1 MSQLPKRKKTA
12 KKINYIFKFQFQN
25 RLLSYFKM
33 IRIYIETLND
43 DIIALD
49 VLPETTI
56 ESLKTW
62 LTDHESIS
70 LDRRK
75 LVYGETQLDD
85 DTLTISD
92 YDIQDE
98 SQIHIVPC
106 ESNGVHFIV
115 EPLVDPPIIPDID
128 RRVDPGK

>member
-1 MSQLPKRKKTA
+1 
-12 KKINYIFKFQFQN
+12 
-25 RLLSYFKM
+25 M

-62 LTDHESIS
+62 LTDNESIS

-75 LVYGETQLDD
+75 LMYGETQLEE
-85 DTLTISD
+85 DTWTISD

-115 EPLVDPPIIPDID
+115 EPLVDPPMIPEID

>member
-1 MSQLPKRKKTA
+1 
-12 KKINYIFKFQFQN
+12 
-25 RLLSYFKM
+25 M

-56 ESLKTW
+56 ESLKHW
-62 LTDHESIS
+62 LTDYESIS

-75 LVYGETQLDD
+75 LMYGETQLVD

-98 SQIHIVPC
+98 SQINIVPC
-106 ESNGVHFIV
+106 ESNGVHFKV
-115 EPLVDPPIIPDID
+115 EPLVDPSIIPDID
-128 RRVDPGK
+128 RRIDPSKVYDLIIIGIFG